1 LGYNRVSKVF
11 INFYKDEEIVMV
23 NKEKISFIFLSA
35 LLLIF
40 LLSTMSV
47 AQTDKKTFELED
59 VFSIKAVDDPQISP
73 DGSKVLFVVTEN
85 NLAENERNSDIYL
98 VDIKGGTPLR
108 LTYHKKSDRSP
119 QWSPDGKYIA
129 FISNR
134 EDKPQVWLMD
144 ARGGEPWKLTNHETG
159 VQSFKWSPCGKAIAF
174 VAMEPQSEE
183 EKEKQKKGA
192 DEKVWGEYNHFAHL
206 WLQYINQDKAEQ
218 ITKGK
223 LFIIDFAWSKE
234 GQIAYLSA
242 PGPDLEDWL
251 HTSLTVLDVKKKE
264 EKKIDYNLGWSNG
277 LSWSP
282 DGHYIAVVSVY
293 TEGNITGSNIYLISS
308 DGKHMQNITKNC
320 EADVSGYDWLDQNS
334 IIFSASKQVRGP
346 LYMVNIADTKV
357 KQLCDGD
364 FVIDSISL
372 NSKTKGIAFLKT
384 DPTNPDEVY
393 YTSLDKFEPVKLSD
407 MNAHLAQFKLATT
420 EVIQWKGADGWDI
433 EGVLVK
439 PIGYQPGKAY
449 PTINTIHGGP
459 AGVYSL
465 RFNPSWQCFAA
476 QGYAVYA
483 PNPRGSSGYGQKFV
497 EANYQDFGGKDYQD
511 IMLGMDYLVKQ
522 GISDADKL
530 AVYGYSYG
538 GYMTSW
544 VVTQTNRYKAAMLG
558 AGLTNLFSFYSQS
571 DIQWAWGR
579 AYLGV
584 TPYEN
589 PQLYRK
595 MSAMTYINQVK
606 TPTLIVYGAED
617 RRVPPPQGQEFYIA
631 LKKRGVPVE
640 FVTYPREGHGF
651 RELGHNKD
659 FLGRTITWFNKYVLG
674 KE

>member
-1 LGYNRVSKVF
+1 MDKNRR
-11 INFYKDEEIVMV
+11 
-23 NKEKISFIFLSA
+23 ISFIFICA
-35 LLLIF
+35 LFSIF
-40 LLSTMSV
+40 LLSVTSF
-47 AQTDKKTFELED
+47 AQSDEKRFDLED
-59 VFSIKAVDDPQISP
+59 VFSIKAVADPQISP

-85 NLAENERNSDIYL
+85 DLAENKRNSDLYL
-98 VDIKGGTPLR
+98 VDIKDGTPLR

-119 QWSPDGKYIA
+119 RWSPDGKLIA

-134 EDKPQVWLMD
+134 EDKSQVWLMD
-144 ARGGEPWKLTNHETG
+144 SRGGEPWKLTDHETG
-159 VQSFKWSPCGKAIAF
+159 VQSFKWSSCGKAITF
-174 VAMEPQSEE
+174 VAMESQSKE

-192 DEKVWGEYNHFAHL
+192 DEKVWGEYEHYAHL
-206 WLQYINQDKAEQ
+206 WLQYIDQDKAEQ

-223 LFIIDFAWSKE
+223 FFIIDFTWSDE
-234 GQIAYLSA
+234 AQIAYLSA
-242 PGPDLEDWL
+242 SGPDLEDWL

-264 EKKIDYNLGWSNG
+264 ERKIDYKLGWSSG
-277 LSWSP
+277 ISWSS
-282 DGHYIAVVSVY
+282 DGRHIAVVSVY

-308 DGKHMQNITKNC
+308 DGEQIRNITENC
-320 EADVSGYDWLDQNS
+320 EADVSSYDWIDQNN
-334 IIFSASKQVRGP
+334 IIFSASNRVRGP
-346 LYMVNIADTKV
+346 LYIVNIADAKI
-357 KQLCDGD
+357 KQFCQGD
-364 FVIDSISL
+364 FVVGSVSSNPKIG
-372 NSKTKGIAFLKT
+372 GIAFLKT
-384 DPTNPDEVY
+384 DPTNPNELY
-393 YTSLDKFEPVKLSD
+393 FTSSDKFEPIKLSD
-407 MNAHLAQFKLATT
+407 MNAHLAKFDLATT
-420 EVIQWKGADGWDI
+420 EVIQWKGADDWDI

-439 PIGYQPGKAY
+439 PVDYQSGKAY

-459 AGVYSL
+459 AGVYNL
-465 RFNPSWQCFAA
+465 RFNPNWQYFAT
-476 QGYAVYA
+476 QGYIVFA

-511 IMLGMDYLVKQ
+511 IILGMDYLIKK

-558 AGLTNLFSFYSQS
+558 AGLTNLFSFYGQS
-571 DIQWAWGR
+571 DIQWAWDE
-579 AYLGV
+579 AYFGV

-617 RRVPPPQGQEFYIA
+617 RRVPPAQGQEFYIA
-631 LKKRGVPVE
+631 LKKIGVPVE

-651 RELGHNKD
+651 RELWHNKD
-659 FLGRTITWFNKYVLG
+659 FMGRTIAWFNKHVLG